1 MAALVATPNQAG
13 GYVSL
18 AGSALGVATANV
30 YRIDVAG
37 NEVLVR
43 NGDPIT
49 VSAGLFTTQDYEA
62 PLDVS
67 VDYEVRNVSTGAVI
81 ASDTAV
87 ILPSIADRA
96 WLGHPGKPS
105 YNMTVLPKTFVPST
119 RRARAATFPVIGS
132 SLPIAQSLRRS
143 GYEGI
148 LVVKIAEDSE
158 RLALDTLLDD
168 GAVLLLRGPASW
180 PTMGH
185 RYLQIQDTEY
195 EPATRVLTDERA
207 KMALPWIQVSRPTGL
222 AQAGPGF
229 RWADVISTY
238 ATWADVMS
246 ANPTWADVMDGV
258 P

>member
-18 AGSALGVATANV
+18 VGSALGVATANV

-49 VSAGLFTTQDYEA
+49 VSAGAFTTQDYEA
-62 PLDVS
+62 PLDVTLA
-67 VDYEVRNVSTGAVI
+67 YEVRNVSTGVVI
-81 ASDTAV
+81 ASDTGV

-105 YNMTVLPKTFVPST
+105 YNMAVLPKAFVPSS
-119 RRARAATFPVIGS
+119 RKARAATFPVIGS

-143 GYEGI
+143 GEEGT
-148 LVVKIAEDSE
+148 LVVKLDDDDD
-158 RLALDTLLDD
+158 RLALHTLLDD
-168 GAVLLLRGPASW
+168 GAVLLLRGPATW
-180 PTMGH
+180 KTMGH
-185 RYLQIQDTEY
+185 RYLQIQDTEF
-195 EPATRVLTDERA
+195 EPLTRVLTDERA
-207 KMALPWIQVSRPTGL
+207 SMTLPWIQVSRPSGL

-229 RWADVISTY
+229 RWADVITTY
-238 ATWADVMS
+238 ATWADVVA